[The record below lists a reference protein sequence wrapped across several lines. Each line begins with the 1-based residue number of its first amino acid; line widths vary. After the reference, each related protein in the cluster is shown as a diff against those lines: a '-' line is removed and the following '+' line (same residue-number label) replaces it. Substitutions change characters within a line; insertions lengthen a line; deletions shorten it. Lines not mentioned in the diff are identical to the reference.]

1 MILSIK
7 NIYLNNGY
15 FRIKRIVFYYVKNPI
30 EDPILSYLNYKEL
43 CDIRLINNHYNEVV
57 REVNVNDTITNI
69 HNPEIWYK
77 NFSKSIGITEI
88 WNDMEFKNLNK
99 LTHLELKYCNQITD
113 ESFKNL
119 NSLTHLKLYECNQIT
134 NEAFKNLNKL
144 KYIKSL

>member
-57 REVNVNDTITNI
+57 RG
-69 HNPEIWYK
+69 
-77 NFSKSIGITEI
+77 S
-88 WNDMEFKNLNK
+88 
-99 LTHLELKYCNQITD
+99 
-113 ESFKNL
+113 
-119 NSLTHLKLYECNQIT
+119 EC
-134 NEAFKNLNKL
+134 KR
-144 KYIKSL
+144 